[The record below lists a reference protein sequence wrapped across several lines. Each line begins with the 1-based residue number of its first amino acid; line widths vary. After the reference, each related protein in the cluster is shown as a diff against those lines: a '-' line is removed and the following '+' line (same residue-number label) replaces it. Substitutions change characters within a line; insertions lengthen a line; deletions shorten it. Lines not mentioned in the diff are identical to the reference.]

1 MTYTRGIA
9 RIEFGD
15 IAQLGE
21 RCVRIAEVGGSNPP
35 ISIFIDMFYTYVLLS
50 ELNNR
55 YYIGSTKDISR
66 RVAQHNDGKSRSTKS
81 YRPWK
86 LVYSESFQT
95 LAEARQREREIKSWK
110 SHEYMEKALRI
121 NR

>member
-1 MTYTRGIA
+1 M
-9 RIEFGD
+9 
-15 IAQLGE
+15 GE

-55 YYIGSTKDISR
+55 YYIGSTKNISR
-66 RVAQHNDGKSRSTKS
+66 RVAQHNDGKNTSTKS

-86 LVYSESFQT
+86 LVYYESFQT

-110 SHEYMEKALRI
+110 SHEYMETALRI